1 MAEVIIMPK
10 LGFNMDEGQL
20 VKWHKSVGDAV
31 KKGEVLFEINT
42 DKTTVPVEAT
52 ADGTVLK
59 IMLDEGQYADVFTPI
74 AVVGDPGED
83 PDAALAAAKGEA
95 PAASAAPAAAAP
107 AVATAAAPAP
117 AAAYDYDV
125 VVIGAGPGGYETAIK
140 AAQMGKKTC
149 IIEGT
154 YFGGTCLNVG
164 CIPTKALIQTAELFG
179 KMKDASRFAIEG
191 VDADKLSVDMKKL
204 QARKGTVVKTLVNGV
219 KGLLRGNKVTV
230 IEGHASFADP
240 HTLAVGD
247 KKITAE
253 NVIIATGSSVF
264 MPPFIAREG
273 QNNIL
278 TSTEALDL
286 DHVPASIA
294 VIGGGVIGVEFAFL
308 LNKLGSKVTVL
319 ELMDRILPMVDT
331 EVSKLAQKR
340 MTKEGIT
347 FYLGAKVSKV
357 KDNTVYYEL
366 DGKQCEVKADA
377 VLMAVGR
384 TPNTEG
390 LNAEGIGIEFDR
402 KAIKTDSHLR
412 TNIPGIYA
420 IGDVNGKVMLAHIA
434 SHEGMVA
441 VANLCGHDEEMRYD
455 RIPSCI
461 YLDPEIACIGLTE
474 DQAREKYG
482 DDLKIGRFNLVANGK
497 SLIAGDTDGLF
508 KVIVTADTGEILGV
522 HLYGQHVTDMIGEIS
537 VAMNAE
543 ATAEEVLGSIH
554 PHPTVNEALGETFR
568 AAWTGKAINAL

>member
-461 YLDPEIACIGLTE
+461 CLDPESACIGLTE